1 MSGALVWRALLAG
14 AGFNVALSLMM
25 SFGSGFL
32 FGMVDPSRFALL
44 AFALRIVSALA
55 DIGGGAIAG
64 FIARH
69 DGPLHGAL
77 TSLAATLFVMPIS
90 LLRIWW
96 ATRADGEV
104 HLGASYWI
112 DFGLWTAVGLFLA
125 AVAGFLAVELRKPAS
140 R

>member
-1 MSGALVWRALLAG
+1 MSGPLVWRALLAG
-14 AGFNVALSLMM
+14 AGFNIGVSLLM

-32 FGMVDPSRFALL
+32 LGIVDPSIFPMLS
-44 AFALRIVSALA
+44 FALRLVSALA

-64 FIARH
+64 AIARR
-69 DGPLHGAL
+69 DGSIHGAL
-77 TSLAATLFVMPIS
+77 TSLVATLFVMPIS

-96 ATRADGEV
+96 ATRGGGEV

-125 AVAGFLAVELRKPAS
+125 AVAGFLAAELRKPGA